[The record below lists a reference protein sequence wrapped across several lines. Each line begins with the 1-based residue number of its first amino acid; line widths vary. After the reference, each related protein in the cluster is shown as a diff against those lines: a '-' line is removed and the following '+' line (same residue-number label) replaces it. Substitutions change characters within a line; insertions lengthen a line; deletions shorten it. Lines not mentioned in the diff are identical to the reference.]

1 MLKHGILGL
10 LNYGSMTGYE
20 IMEVFRD
27 SLKYFWT
34 AQTSQIYRELNH
46 LKAKNLISV
55 QHIEQAGKP
64 DKNLFS
70 ITEDG
75 RAELI
80 RWLQDDSISSNTRSP
95 LMMRTFFRGELSVE
109 ENITYFKQIMEQD
122 LTLKEGS
129 AVPSKNAAFYEQAI
143 SSPEKA
149 LYWRMTI
156 AFGQMYDEMLN
167 NWCRLC
173 IKELEEYKNEH
184 SADQRK
190 PESRTE

>member
-10 LNYGSMTGYE
+10 LNYRSMTGYE

-46 LKAKNLISV
+46 LKAKDLISV

-70 ITEDG
+70 ITEEG
-75 RAELI
+75 RTELI
-80 RWLQDDSISSNTRSP
+80 RWLRDDSVSSSVRSP
-95 LMMRTFFRGELSVE
+95 LLMRTFFRGELSVE
-109 ENITYFKQIMEQD
+109 DNIAYFKQIMEHDQ
-122 LTLKEGS
+122 TLKDGS
-129 AVPSKNAAFYEQAI
+129 AIPSEKAAFYEQAM

-173 IKELEEYKNEH
+173 IKELEGYKNEH
-184 SADQRK
+184 STDQRK
-190 PESRTE
+190 PESGTE